1 MVKRKRAK
9 KRSKRR
15 GQRVKKRGKKGIDK
29 EEGRNMNE
37 GKII

>member
-37 GKII
+37 GEII